1 MSPLELFGYL
11 GSVLIAISLMM
22 SNIKRLR
29 WINLAGA
36 AVFSAYGFLIGALPV
51 FLLNGWIVVVDIYYL
66 VRMYQFR
73 DDFDMVRLSSVHT
86 PLFQLLMKRYGDD
99 MNIYFPKATIE
110 AMENATA
117 MLIFRNMKPVG
128 LFVYQSVQGQPGT
141 IEVLVDYVIPQE
153 RDFKTA
159 QYLFTHHTSELR
171 RLDIKT
177 IISKSERPQH
187 IDYLKRMGFTQ
198 QDDRMVLDLREGS

>member
-1 MSPLELFGYL
+1 MTPLELFGYL

-36 AVFSAYGFLIGALPV
+36 AVFSIYGLMIGAIPV
-51 FLLNGWIVVVDIYYL
+51 FLLNGWIVFVDVYYL

-99 MNIYFPKATIE
+99 LRIYFPKATLE
-110 AMENATA
+110 AMEKATA

-177 IISKSERPQH
+177 VISKSERPQH
-187 IDYLKRMGFTQ
+187 IEYLKKVGFKSEGGM
-198 QDDRMVLDLREGS
+198 MVMDLN